1 MADTIKLS
9 GTYDSIEAY
18 NILTDIEALEVTIQG
33 YKTDAETAATNA
45 GTSETNAGTS
55 ATNAG
60 TSESNASTYAGNA
73 LASANAAAGSANDA
87 LGSANAASA
96 SATLASQWA
105 SKTGGEVA
113 DGEYSAKYYAQ
124 AAASSASDAAAS
136 EAVVNG
142 ALPLSGGTLTGEV
155 EGITPATSDNSTK
168 LATTAWGVNA
178 LKQYAFILDDSR
190 TPTIPN
196 NANLNDYTTAGTYRA
211 TSSSVSATLSNC
223 PVSNYAI
230 KLFVIETGYGSSNYC
245 MQIIVAGA
253 RSLYFRTR
261 TTSAWTV
268 WGKISYT
275 DV

>member
-1 MADTIKLS
+1 MPIIGQISVGDGATFTPAVDSDGVISWTNNKNLPNPASVDIPQAVVDRYQLAPTSNPTFTGTVTAEDITAS
-9 GTYDSIEAY
+9 GTITGD
-18 NILTDIEALEVTIQG
+18 LVGDVTG
-33 YKTDAETAATNA
+33 TA
-45 GTSETNAGTS
+45 S
-55 ATNAG
+55 
-60 TSESNASTYAGNA
+60 GN
-73 LASANAAAGSANDA
+73 
-87 LGSANAASA
+87 
-96 SATLASQWA
+96 
-105 SKTGGEVA
+105 
-113 DGEYSAKYYAQ
+113 
-124 AAASSASDAAAS
+124 
-136 EAVVNG
+136 
-142 ALPLSGGTLTGEV
+142 LPLSGGTLTGEV

-168 LATTAWGVNA
+168 LATTEWGVNA

-196 NANLNDYTTAGTYRA
+196 NADLNNYTTAGTYRA

-223 PVSNYAI
+223 PVSNFAI